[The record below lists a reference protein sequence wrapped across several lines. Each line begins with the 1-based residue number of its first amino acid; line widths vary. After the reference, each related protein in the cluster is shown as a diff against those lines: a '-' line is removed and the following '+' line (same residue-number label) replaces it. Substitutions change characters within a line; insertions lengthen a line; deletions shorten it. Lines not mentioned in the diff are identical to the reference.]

1 MTGGGSPAAQPP
13 EGPSVDPRRVL
24 WRDSAAILALVV
36 LALLVAQSFLPGDTG
51 EPTDTPIPT
60 GVVIGSLPPGTSPA
74 PAATFPPIIDPS
86 LGLDATATP
95 IPVITLRP

>member
-1 MTGGGSPAAQPP
+1 MTGGSQPARPP
-13 EGPSVDPRRVL
+13 QAPSVDPRRVL

-36 LALLVAQSFLPGDTG
+36 LALLAAQSLLQGETG
-51 EPTDTPIPT
+51 EPTDTAIPT
-60 GVVIGSLPPGTSPA
+60 SIVIGSLPPGVSPA

-86 LGLDATATP
+86 LGLDSTPTP